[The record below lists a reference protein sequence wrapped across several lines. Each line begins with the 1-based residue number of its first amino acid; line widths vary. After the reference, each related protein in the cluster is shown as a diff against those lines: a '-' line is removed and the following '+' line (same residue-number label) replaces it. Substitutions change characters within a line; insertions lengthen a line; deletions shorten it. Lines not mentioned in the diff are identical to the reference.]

1 MSKKKPT
8 GRRRGRPKKNPDL
21 TDLSLD
27 ERLERYTPY
36 LEDIQKKLFRVLLVF
51 SSVSLIG
58 FFRYQQILRAV
69 MGLFE
74 LEGINIV
81 LTSPYQFFSLAVNTG
96 VAVGFVA
103 SFPLALY
110 YLFSFLK
117 PALKPTEYKKITKL
131 LPYSA
136 ILFISGF
143 AFGVWIVQFVI
154 NLYTQTT
161 LSFNISNIWDVGH
174 FFSQI
179 LLTGF
184 LLALVFQLP
193 IVMTALIRLRVVKRA
208 IFVIYRRYFYAGILL
223 LAALLPPTDILSLI
237 LLTIPPLL
245 LFEIALI
252 VNRPGVDLN
261 SQRDITNNKEN
272 NL

>member
-1 MSKKKPT
+1 MPSKPT
-8 GRRRGRPKKNPDL
+8 GRKRGRPKKNPDL
-21 TDLSLD
+21 TDLTLD
-27 ERLERYTPY
+27 ERLARYTPY
-36 LEDIQKKLFRVLLVF
+36 LEDIQKKAIHVF
-51 SSVSLIG
+51 LIFSLISLLG
-58 FFRYQQILRAV
+58 FFRYQAILKAV
-69 MGLFE
+69 MSLFE

-103 SFPLALY
+103 AFPIAIY

-117 PALKPTEYKKITKL
+117 PALAPAEYKKITRL

-136 ILFISGF
+136 LLFLTGF

-154 NLYTQTT
+154 NLYTATT
-161 LSFNISNIWDVGH
+161 LEFKISNIWDVGH

-193 IVMTALIRLRVVKRA
+193 IIMTALIKLKVVKRST
-208 IFVIYRRYFYAGILL
+208 FSRYRRYFYAGILL

-237 LLTIPPLL
+237 LLTIPPLF

-252 VNRPGVDLN
+252 LNRPGVDPERG
-261 SQRDITNNKEN
+261 SDITDSKKDT
-272 NL
+272 